1 MQARYRKLA
10 YVHQNYPKQGNFLV
24 LIGEICGVLPKERRG
39 KEKRGELLMIIC
51 KALLDNI
58 KPYLTMFSLAKLI
71 SLD

>member
-1 MQARYRKLA
+1 MQVRYRKLA
-10 YVHQNYPKQGNFLV
+10 YVHQNYPALSNFLV
-24 LIGEICGVLPKERRG
+24 LVGEIGGALPKERRG

-71 SLD
+71 NLD